1 LKGAN
6 PALVTSVRENKRR
19 LEKKMG
25 NLVAYEIA
33 VELVNE
39 LRPIVEVISQHDRN
53 LADQMK
59 RAATSVL
66 LNLAEGQRRAAG
78 NKRRAYEIAHGEARE
93 VLGCLDCAAAWGY
106 VTNAVAARTKLDRL
120 LGLCW
125 GLTHGKRTHVG
136 T

>member
-1 LKGAN
+1 
-6 PALVTSVRENKRR
+6 
-19 LEKKMG
+19 MG
-25 NLVAYEIA
+25 NLVAYEVA
-33 VELVNE
+33 VELVKE

-59 RAATSVL
+59 RAATSVP
-66 LNLAEGQRRAAG
+66 LNLAEGQRRVAG

-106 VTNAVAARTKLDRL
+106 VANASTARTILDRL

-125 GLTHGKRTHVG
+125 GLTHAKRAHA
-136 T
+136 